1 MFKCQKDLGVNSNS
15 KIANKCAELCKKKK
29 KKKKKIYLGSLFE
42 NIE

>member
-1 MFKCQKDLGVNSNS
+1 MFKCQKDLDLNSSS

-29 KKKKKIYLGSLFE
+29 IYLGSLFE